1 MQAQPRAVT
10 VLPTQPSSLQLT
22 QPDMQLQNF
31 LSPEN
36 VSALRDDAICISKKT
51 GDMALVLLNKI
62 IGQSVP
68 GLCSQNRMTR
78 LYSPAVH
85 TPSKCVGFAR
95 ASYKGAMRSQ
105 AGQVSLSGDL

>member
-31 LSPEN
+31 PSPEN
-36 VSALRDDAICISKKT
+36 VSALHADAICISKRSGNT
-51 GDMALVLLNKI
+51 AIVLLNKI
-62 IGQSVP
+62 RGQSVP
-68 GLCSQNRMTR
+68 GLCSQNRMKR

-85 TPSKCVGFAR
+85 TASK
-95 ASYKGAMRSQ
+95 
-105 AGQVSLSGDL
+105 